1 MIHVFSSG
9 LCGKLCPGSVS
20 HEKGAVIGRPGLVTE
35 DRSKEDR
42 TRLCWRLDTMKW
54 NSDLKVEVCYL
65 KNMDHI

>member
-35 DRSKEDR
+35 DRSKEDI
-42 TRLCWRLDTMKW
+42 
-54 NSDLKVEVCYL
+54 
-65 KNMDHI
+65 KNAERGYAGG